1 MNQLPWAL
9 DYAHKFNIHKW
20 VGLLV
25 DDDDMVSIA
34 RIYGV
39 RPGELRK
46 AEKQMR
52 ANVADLAARL
62 AQGRGKPAAE
72 GAGGSVRTSPLAVL
86 ALGDSITSDRES
98 YVRILNTYWKGTPRR
113 MIDCAVSGDST
124 SDFIDRW
131 YGTVMN
137 QQFDWVVIFIG
148 TNDCRQVDDPSHTAR
163 ISLPEYQKNMEY
175 FVDQFLA
182 RGKTVVLVTIP
193 PVNMDRFKASFPEA
207 GWFYDRER
215 IDATNRFLRELASR
229 RGLKVAD
236 LAKALDAQSDDV
248 MTPDG
253 LHLNSTG
260 QLILSRLLVEI
271 IP

>member
-1 MNQLPWAL
+1 MNQLPWTL

-20 VGLLV
+20 LGLLV
-25 DDDDMVSIA
+25 ADDDMVSIA
-34 RIYGV
+34 RMYGV
-39 RPGELRK
+39 RPRELRK
-46 AEKQMR
+46 VENQLQ
-52 ANVADLAARL
+52 ANVASLAARL
-62 AQGRGKPAAE
+62 AQDKGKPAAGGGTGS
-72 GAGGSVRTSPLAVL
+72 GAALAVL

-98 YVRILNTYWKGTPRR
+98 YVSILNAYWKGTPRR

-124 SDFIDRW
+124 SDLIDRW
-131 YGTVMN
+131 YGSVMN

-163 ISLPEYQKNMEY
+163 ISLAEYQKNMEY

-182 RGKTVVLVTIP
+182 RGKTIVLVTIP
-193 PVNMDRFKASFPEA
+193 PVNMGRFKASFPDA
-207 GWFYDRER
+207 GWFYDKER
-215 IDATNRFLRELASR
+215 IDATNRGLRELASR

-236 LAKALDAQSDDV
+236 LAKAIDAQNEDV

>member
-1 MNQLPWAL
+1 MNELPWAL

-20 VGLLV
+20 LGLLV
-25 DDDDMVSIA
+25 DDDNLVSIA
-34 RIYGV
+34 RMYGV
-39 RPGELRK
+39 RTGELRTV
-46 AEKQMR
+46 EKQLQ

-62 AQGRGKPAAE
+62 AQSRGKPAAE
-72 GAGGSVRTSPLAVL
+72 GAGGSVSTGPLAVL

-98 YVRILNTYWKGTPRR
+98 YVRILNAYWKGTPRR

-124 SDFIDRW
+124 SDLIDRW
-131 YGTVMN
+131 YSTVMN
-137 QQFDWVVIFIG
+137 QEFDWVVIFIG

-163 ISLPEYQKNMEY
+163 ISRAEYQKNMEY

-182 RGKTVVLVTIP
+182 RGKTIVLVTIP
-193 PVNMDRFKASFPEA
+193 PVNMGRFKANFPDA
-207 GWFYDRER
+207 GWFYDRDR
-215 IDATNRFLRELASR
+215 IDATNRGLRELASR

-236 LAKALDAQSDDV
+236 LAKAIDAQNEDV
-248 MTPDG
+248 LTPDG
-253 LHLNSTG
+253 LHLNAAG

>member
-20 VGLLV
+20 LGLLV
-25 DDDDMVSIA
+25 KDDDIISIA
-34 RIYGV
+34 RMYGA
-39 RPGELRK
+39 RPRELRK
-46 AEKQMR
+46 VEKQIQ

-62 AQGRGKPAAE
+62 AQDKGKPAAGT
-72 GAGGSVRTSPLAVL
+72 GAPLAVL
-86 ALGDSITSDRES
+86 AVGDSITSDRES
-98 YVRILNTYWKGTPRR
+98 YVSILNAYWKGTPRR

-124 SDFIDRW
+124 SDLIDRW

-137 QQFDWVVIFIG
+137 QQFDWAVIFIG

-182 RGKTVVLVTIP
+182 RGTTVVLVTIP
-193 PVNMDRFKASFPEA
+193 PVNMTRFKETFPDA
-207 GWFYDRER
+207 GWFYDKDR
-215 IDATNRFLRELASR
+215 IDATNRGLRELASR
-229 RGLKVAD
+229 RGLKVSD
-236 LAKALDAQSDDV
+236 LAKAIGAQNEDV

-253 LHLNSTG
+253 LHLNSAG